1 MRVVSVSRP
10 EEGPPLPVWFPYDL
24 RCHWGLEAFKP
35 WTVGSLDQVAGQCD
49 SESFLSHSKSHRVA
63 LSVSG

>member
-1 MRVVSVSRP
+1 MLRVVSVSRP
-10 EEGPPLPVWFPYDL
+10 ESEGPPLPFVWFPYDL

-49 SESFLSHSKSHRVA
+49 SIGLKARPSPSFPI
-63 LSVSG
+63 